1 MIRLMV
7 TSKRAHTKDTSQD
20 WWVGSHPHGEPL
32 STQTSAGDPPTLV
45 CRSGSVSYGVTAPFL
60 WVLVPT
66 RFCLCPPR
74 LECLVPPVLWKSCNQ
89 IPLAFKVR
97 FHGHFQSLC
106 PVPRL
111 GSLTC
116 GSESSQRWE
125 IFFIIIVL
133 QFVGHPPVSYWI

>member
-60 WVLVPT
+60 WVLVQA
-66 RFCLCPPR
+66 RFGLYPLR
-74 LECLVPPVLWKSCNQ
+74 LKSLTPITLPVLWKCYNQ
-89 IPLAFKVR
+89 ILLAFRV
-97 FHGHFQSLC
+97 
-106 PVPRL
+106 
-111 GSLTC
+111 
-116 GSESSQRWE
+116 
-125 IFFIIIVL
+125 
-133 QFVGHPPVSYWI
+133 